1 MSSVIV
7 LAAHRPTLP
16 NPRKVYSD
24 NIIRLTMALSSCMGI
39 PKKPDG
45 RIADTRCSNSSRPTL
60 LRPLLRMLSSWMLT
74 HLSIRTFVRFRF

>member
-16 NPRKVYSD
+16 NPCKVYSD

-45 RIADTRCSNSSRPTL
+45 RVADTRCSNSSRPTL
-60 LRPLLRMLSSWMLT
+60 LRPLLRMLSSWMLPR
-74 HLSIRTFVRFRF
+74 LSIRTFVRFRF

>member
-16 NPRKVYSD
+16 NPCKVYSD
-24 NIIRLTMALSSCMGI
+24 IIRLTMALSSCMGI

-45 RIADTRCSNSSRPTL
+45 RVADTRCSNSSRPTL
-60 LRPLLRMLSSWMLT
+60 LRPLLRMLSSWMLPR
-74 HLSIRTFVRFRF
+74 LSIRTFVRFRF